1 MIYDTHLHS
10 ETNSDIP
17 KDDRD
22 IDPPQK
28 FQTFYVD
35 KPVIGLTG
43 GIGSGKTAV
52 SDWFAAKGIDV
63 VDADV
68 VAHQIMQKGSPTL
81 QRLVEALGDW
91 VVDGSGEM
99 DRRAVREHVFAN
111 NKALLTLESITHPA
125 IRQEIKNQLSKVTS
139 DYVILSAPLLLES
152 YEAGLVSLCDRVLV
166 VDASEETQL
175 QRASSRDTQTVD
187 KIKAI
192 MASQLS
198 RQARVEQ
205 ADDVVCNN
213 GDLEALYA
221 QLQPLHEN
229 YLAFKKLPQY

>member
-1 MIYDTHLHS
+1 MTHNSPHSPQTDSDADQHDTQ
-10 ETNSDIP
+10 
-17 KDDRD
+17 

-28 FQTFYVD
+28 FQTFYID
-35 KPVIGLTG
+35 TPVIGLTG

-81 QRLVEALGDW
+81 QALAQALGDW
-91 VVDGSGEM
+91 VIDSSGEM

-111 NKALLTLESITHPA
+111 DKALLTLESITHPA
-125 IRQEIKNQLSKVTS
+125 IRQEIKNQLRQVKSP
-139 DYVILSAPLLLES
+139 YVILSAPLLLES

-166 VDASEETQL
+166 VDASEDMQL
-175 QRASSRDTQTVD
+175 KRASSRDTQSVE

-192 MASQLS
+192 MANQLS

-213 GDLEALYA
+213 ADLASLHA
-221 QLQPLHEN
+221 QLEPLHEN
-229 YLAFKKLPQY
+229 YLKFKKIPRG

>member
-1 MIYDTHLHS
+1 MTHENHTHPDS
-10 ETNSDIP
+10 NSRIN
-17 KDDRD
+17 KDERD

-35 KPVIGLTG
+35 KPIIGLTG

-52 SDWFAAKGIDV
+52 SDWFATKGIDI

-68 VAHQIMQKGSPTL
+68 VAHQIMKKGSPTL
-81 QRLVEALGDW
+81 QKLAEALGDW
-91 VVDGSGEM
+91 VIDESGEM
-99 DRRAVREHVFAN
+99 DRSAVRDHVFEN

-125 IRQEIKNQLSKVTS
+125 IRQEIKRQLNEVQSA
-139 DYVILSAPLLLES
+139 YVILSAPLLLES

-166 VDASEETQL
+166 VDTSEEIQL
-175 QRASSRDTQTVD
+175 KRASSRDTQSIE

-192 MASQLS
+192 MANQLS
-198 RQARVEQ
+198 REARVEQ

-213 GDLEALYA
+213 GDLDALHA

-229 YLAFKKLPQY
+229 YLTLRKL

>member
-1 MIYDTHLHS
+1 MTYASAATLDSYINDAQ
-10 ETNSDIP
+10 EEP
-17 KDDRD
+17 V

-28 FQTFYVD
+28 FETFYVS
-35 KPVIGLTG
+35 KPIIGLTG

-52 SDWFAAKGIDV
+52 SNWFATQGIDV

-68 VAHQIMQKGSPTL
+68 VAHQIMHKGSPTL
-81 QRLVEALGDW
+81 QALVEALGEW
-91 VVDGSGEM
+91 VVDAQGEM
-99 DRRAVREHVFAN
+99 NRRAVREHVFAN

-125 IRQEIKNQLSKVTS
+125 IRQEIKNQLSQAQST
-139 DYVILSAPLLLES
+139 YVILSAPLLLES

-175 QRASSRDTQTVD
+175 KRASSRDTQSID

-192 MASQLS
+192 MANQLT
-198 RQARVEQ
+198 REARIEQ

-213 GDLEALYA
+213 GDLDALYA
-221 QLQPLHEN
+221 QLLPLHHN
-229 YLAFKKLPQY
+229 YLNLKKM

>member
-1 MIYDTHLHS
+1 MTYNTPHLPS
-10 ETNSDIP
+10 EPDSDNNP
-17 KDDRD
+17 EEHD

-28 FQTFYVD
+28 FQLFHID

-52 SDWFAAKGIDV
+52 SDWFADKGIDV

-81 QRLVEALGDW
+81 QALVDALGDW
-91 VVDGSGEM
+91 VVDESGEM
-99 DRRAVREHVFAN
+99 DRAAVREHVFAN

-125 IRQEIKNQLSKVTS
+125 IRQEIKKQLRQVQSQ
-139 DYVILSAPLLLES
+139 YAILSAPLLIES

-166 VDASEETQL
+166 VDVSEETQL
-175 QRASSRDTQTVD
+175 ERASRRDTQSVD

-192 MASQLS
+192 MANQLS

-213 GDLEALYA
+213 GDLEALHA

-229 YLAFKKLPQY
+229 YLVMKKL

>member
-1 MIYDTHLHS
+1 MTYENHTHTDS
-10 ETNSDIP
+10 NSGIN
-17 KDDRD
+17 KDERD

-35 KPVIGLTG
+35 KPIIGLTG

-52 SDWFAAKGIDV
+52 SDWFATKGIDI

-81 QRLVEALGDW
+81 QKLAEALGDW
-91 VVDGSGEM
+91 VIDESGEM
-99 DRRAVREHVFAN
+99 DRAAVRDHVFEN

-125 IRQEIKNQLSKVTS
+125 IRQEIKKQLNEVQSA
-139 DYVILSAPLLLES
+139 YVILSAPLLLES

-166 VDASEETQL
+166 VDASEEIQL
-175 QRASSRDTQTVD
+175 KRASSRDTQSID

-192 MASQLS
+192 MANQLS
-198 RQARVEQ
+198 REARVEQ

-213 GDLEALYA
+213 GDLDTLHA
-221 QLQPLHEN
+221 QLEPLHET
-229 YLAFKKLPQY
+229 YLVLKKL

>member
-1 MIYDTHLHS
+1 MTYNDHQTLLDSNPDNNPEEH
-10 ETNSDIP
+10 
-17 KDDRD
+17 D

-28 FQTFYVD
+28 FQLFHID

-52 SDWFAAKGIDV
+52 SDWFANKGIDI

-81 QRLVEALGDW
+81 QQLVEALGDW
-91 VVDGSGEM
+91 VIDKSGKM
-99 DRRAVREHVFAN
+99 DRAAVREHVFAN

-125 IRQEIKNQLSKVTS
+125 IRQEIKKQLRQVQSQ
-139 DYVILSAPLLLES
+139 YAILSAPLLLES

-166 VDASEETQL
+166 VDVSEETQL
-175 QRASSRDTQTVD
+175 ERASRRDTQSVD

-192 MASQLS
+192 MANQLS
-198 RQARVEQ
+198 REARVKQ

-213 GDLEALYA
+213 DDLDALHA
-221 QLQPLHEN
+221 QLEPLHEI
-229 YLAFKKLPQY
+229 YLALKKH